1 MNDLFDKDE
10 INKDLEDIYNQI
22 KKEVHND
29 DEEARIK
36 FKQELEVA
44 IRDNTRIAK
53 EALDGGDIFRAR
65 NYADIASMY
74 KKILNNLQ

>member
-1 MNDLFDKDE
+1 MSDSFNKDK

-22 KKEVHND
+22 KKEVHGD
-29 DEEARIK
+29 DHEARIK

-53 EALDGGDIFRAR
+53 EALDGGDLFRAR

-74 KKILNNLQ
+74 NKILNNY

>member
-1 MNDLFDKDE
+1 MNDALDKDE

-29 DEEARIK
+29 NNEARIK
-36 FKQELEVA
+36 FKQELDVA

-53 EALDGGDIFRAR
+53 DALSVGDIFRAR

-74 KKILNNLQ
+74 KKILNNL